1 MLRYI
6 MLFLTLSLCGHASA
20 HQWTPTYPILQRSFV
35 PNVWYTTLELFN
47 SRRDVEFYQISVL
60 DKDMNSIPFAT
71 RERIIKVPYT
81 KKMKVDV
88 YIRDEDKDR
97 AVYVCSLSK
106 LLPTKEAVTI
116 VSSRICS
123 KIK

>member
-1 MLRYI
+1 MRYI
-6 MLFLTLSLCGHASA
+6 MSLLILSLCGHASA
-20 HQWTPTYPILQRSFV
+20 HQWTPTYPKLERSFV

-47 SRRDVEFYQISVL
+47 SRQDVEYYQINVY
-60 DKDMNSIPFAT
+60 DKDFNSIPFAT

-81 KKMKVDV
+81 KKAKVDV
-88 YIRDEDKDR
+88 YIRDEDKDS

-106 LLPTKEAVTI
+106 LVPTKEAATV

>member
-1 MLRYI
+1 
-6 MLFLTLSLCGHASA
+6 
-20 HQWTPTYPILQRSFV
+20 
-35 PNVWYTTLELFN
+35 
-47 SRRDVEFYQISVL
+47 
-60 DKDMNSIPFAT
+60 
-71 RERIIKVPYT
+71 
-81 KKMKVDV
+81 MKVDV